1 MRRDSPPRKRYK
13 HTCIYTHTRTH
24 TNCAFRP
31 KALEHQKKK
40 KKNPR
45 LRSLTWRKLDQKVLC
60 SPELKAAAFPV
71 TGIHMEA
78 F

>member
-1 MRRDSPPRKRYK
+1 MQTVRLDPRLLNIR
-13 HTCIYTHTRTH
+13 
-24 TNCAFRP
+24 
-31 KALEHQKKK
+31 KKK